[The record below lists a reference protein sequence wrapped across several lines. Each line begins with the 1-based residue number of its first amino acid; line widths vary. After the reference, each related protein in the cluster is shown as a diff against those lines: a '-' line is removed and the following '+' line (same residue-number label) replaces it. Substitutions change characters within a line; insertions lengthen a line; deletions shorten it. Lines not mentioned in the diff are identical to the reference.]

1 MLDLVVKGGPVMY
14 PIILCS
20 IIAMAIIIERVYH
33 LYRAKI
39 DTRKF
44 MDDIAN
50 VLRRNRIMEAI
61 EICDKTPGPI
71 AHILRAGILK
81 HDRPKQEIKE
91 AIEEAGLYEV
101 PRMEKNMTTLATI
114 AHISPL
120 LGLLGTV
127 VGMVG
132 CFQVIQQK
140 STSLN
145 PVSPGDLAGGIW
157 AALITTVAG
166 LAVAIPV
173 YVAYNY
179 LVSRVNHLVIDMERS
194 ATDLINILTQR
205 GKDHEV

>member
-1 MLDLVVKGGPVMY
+1 MLDFVIKGGPLMY

-33 LYRAKI
+33 LYRARI

-44 MDDIAN
+44 MDEISN
-50 VLRRNRIMEAI
+50 VLRRNKIIEAI

-71 AHILRAGILK
+71 AHILKAGILK
-81 HDRPKQEIKE
+81 HDRPRQEIRE
-91 AIEEAGLYEV
+91 AIEEAALYEV
-101 PRMEKNMTTLATI
+101 PRMEKNLTALSTI

-127 VGMVG
+127 VGMVS

-157 AALITTVAG
+157 QALITTVAG
-166 LAVAIPV
+166 LTVAIPV
-173 YVAYNY
+173 YVACNY
-179 LVSRVNHLVIDMERS
+179 VISRVNYFVIDMERS
-194 ATDLINILTQR
+194 ATDLINILAQR

>member
-20 IIAMAIIIERVYH
+20 IVALAIVIERVYH
-33 LYRAKI
+33 LHRAKI

-44 MDDIAN
+44 MDEIAN
-50 VLRRNRIMEAI
+50 VLRRNKIMEAI

-71 AHILRAGILK
+71 AHILKAGILK
-81 HDRPKQEIKE
+81 HDRPKHEIKE

-101 PRMEKNMTTLATI
+101 PRMEKNLTALATI

-132 CFQVIQQK
+132 CFQIIQQK

-145 PVSPGDLAGGIW
+145 PASPGDLAGGIW
-157 AALITTVAG
+157 QALITTVAG

-179 LVSRVNHLVIDMERS
+179 LVSRVNHLVLDMERS
-194 ATDLINILTQR
+194 ATDLVNILTQR
-205 GKDHEV
+205 GKDHEI

>member
-20 IIAMAIIIERVYH
+20 IIAMAIVIERAYH

-44 MDDIAN
+44 MDEIAN
-50 VLRRNRIMEAI
+50 VLRRNKIMEAI

-101 PRMEKNMTTLATI
+101 PRMEKNLTALATI

-194 ATDLINILTQR
+194 ATDLTNILTQR

>member
-1 MLDLVVKGGPVMY
+1 MFNLIIKGGPVMY

-20 IIAMAIIIERVYH
+20 IIALAIVIERIYH
-33 LYRAKI
+33 LHRAKI

-44 MDDIAN
+44 MDEVAT
-50 VLRRNRIMEAI
+50 VLRRNKIMEAI
-61 EICDKTPGPI
+61 DMCEATSGPI
-71 AHILRAGILK
+71 AHILKAGILK
-81 HDRPKQEIKE
+81 HDRPRQEIKE
-91 AIEEAGLYEV
+91 SIEEAGLYEI
-101 PRMEKNMTTLATI
+101 PRMEKNLTALSTI

-127 VGMVG
+127 VGMIG
-132 CFQVIQQK
+132 CFQVIQEK

-157 AALITTVAG
+157 QALVTTVAG
-166 LAVAIPV
+166 LAVAIPT

-179 LVSRVNHLVIDMERS
+179 LVSRVNHLMLDMERS

>member
-33 LYRAKI
+33 LHRAKI

-50 VLRRNRIMEAI
+50 VLRRNKIMEAI

-101 PRMEKNMTTLATI
+101 PRMEKNMTALATI

-157 AALITTVAG
+157 QALITTVAG

>member
-20 IIAMAIIIERVYH
+20 IVALAIVIERVYH
-33 LYRAKI
+33 LHRAKI

-44 MDDIAN
+44 MDEIAN
-50 VLRRNRIMEAI
+50 VLRRNKIMEAI

-71 AHILRAGILK
+71 AHILKAGILK
-81 HDRPKQEIKE
+81 HDRPKHEIKE

-101 PRMEKNMTTLATI
+101 PRMEKNLTALSTI

-132 CFQVIQQK
+132 CFQIIQQK

-157 AALITTVAG
+157 QALITTVVG

-179 LVSRVNHLVIDMERS
+179 LVSRVNHLVLDMERS

-205 GKDHEV
+205 GKDHEI